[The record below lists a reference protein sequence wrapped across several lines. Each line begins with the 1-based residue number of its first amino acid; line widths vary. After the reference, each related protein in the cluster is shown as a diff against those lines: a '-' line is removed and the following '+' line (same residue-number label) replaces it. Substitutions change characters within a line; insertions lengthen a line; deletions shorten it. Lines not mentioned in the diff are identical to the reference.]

1 MDEVT
6 VHSLFFYK
14 SRWTR
19 NTMHLLSLSFTFTS
33 QIFLTQISL
42 CHRFF
47 TFPSYKSGWA
57 MTLSLLLAFTFSS
70 FLFLQILVTIISL
83 VSLFSFH
90 FSFFTNLG
98 GSVTDHTFNFSPIT
112 YSFLQ
117 IRVDVM
123 TPLSLVKPFH
133 PHFFFCTNQSGRG
146 DPAFTFCRL
155 FTLPFF
161 SC

>member
-1 MDEVT
+1 
-6 VHSLFFYK
+6 
-14 SRWTR
+14 
-19 NTMHLLSLSFTFTS
+19 MHLLSLSFTFT
-33 QIFLTQISL
+33 FLTQISL
-42 CHRFF
+42 CHHFF

-98 GSVTDHTFNFSPIT
+98 GSVTDHIFNFSPIT

-123 TPLSLVKPFH
+123 TLLSLVKPFH

-146 DPAFTFCRL
+146 DPAFTFCLL

-161 SC
+161 PVNSLC